1 MLPTMGY
8 GLCSGC
14 DIESHLTFNLI
25 LLICKLQSREFI
37 QYVVGENPWK
47 EAVCAETAVWTEAG
61 VLQDNR
67 LITLYQPSIA
77 ILNPPLCW
85 N

>member
-1 MLPTMGY
+1 MLPTMDY

-47 EAVCAETAVWTEAG
+47 EAVCTDCSVNRGWNAAG
-61 VLQDNR
+61 PQAKPIISVYYTNLTLPTNR
-67 LITLYQPSIA
+67 EV
-77 ILNPPLCW
+77 
-85 N
+85 

>member
-14 DIESHLTFNLI
+14 DVESHLTFSLI
-25 LLICKLQSREFI
+25 LLICKLQTKEFI
-37 QYVVGENPWK
+37 QNVVGKNPWK

-61 VLQDNR
+61 VLQDHR
-67 LITLYQPSIA
+67 LIPLYQPSIRA
-77 ILNPPLCW
+77 LHRHS
-85 N
+85 